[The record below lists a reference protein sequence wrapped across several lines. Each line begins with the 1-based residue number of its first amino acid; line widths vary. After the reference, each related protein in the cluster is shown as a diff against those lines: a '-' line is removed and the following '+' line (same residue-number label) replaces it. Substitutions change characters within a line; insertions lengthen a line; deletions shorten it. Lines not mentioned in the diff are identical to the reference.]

1 MVTETREAK
10 YTLEE
15 TGRIERK
22 LNRIYEKLLDLEEHF
37 RYVETEKHIKEL
49 EYEIK
54 DKQERL
60 FDIKASRY
68 NSCERKEQQMNYFNE
83 RY

>member
-1 MVTETREAK
+1 METEEAK

-15 TGRIERK
+15 KGRLERK
-22 LNRIYEKLLDLEEHF
+22 LNKIYEKLLDLEEQF
-37 RYVETEKHIKEL
+37 RYIETEKSTKEL

-60 FDIKASRY
+60 FDVRNSRY
-68 NSCERKEQQMNYFNE
+68 NSYERKQQSMNYFNE
-83 RY
+83 KY

>member
-1 MVTETREAK
+1 MNS
-10 YTLEE
+10 EE
-15 TGRIERK
+15 TKEQIIERGKLERK
-22 LNRIYEKLLDLEEHF
+22 LNKIYEKMIDLEEQF
-37 RYVETEKHIKEL
+37 RFIRTEKDIKEL

-68 NSCERKEQQMNYFNE
+68 NSYERREQQMNYFNE

>member
-1 MVTETREAK
+1 METKEEK

-15 TGRIERK
+15 KGRLERK
-22 LNRIYEKLLDLEEHF
+22 LNKIYEKLLDIEEHF
-37 RYVETEKHIKEL
+37 RYVETEKHIKEF

-68 NSCERKEQQMNYFNE
+68 NSYERKEQQMNYFNE